1 MERRSLNIVAMI
13 YKICSVSSRIAGI
26 ILVFLTLLLVA
37 DTVGRF
43 IKYPVTGS
51 YEIVQYGFALI
62 VCFSIAYTGMKGGHI
77 SIDLLYG
84 RLPQRIKR
92 LFEIMSQLLSI
103 LIFAL
108 ITWRLSVDGLEAY
121 TLSERSSTLS
131 IPVSLFKFAL
141 ALGFVMLA
149 LVILLNFLKLI
160 GIRKCR

>member
-1 MERRSLNIVAMI
+1 MATIF
-13 YKICSVSSRIAGI
+13 YKICSVFSRIAGL

-37 DTVGRF
+37 DTIGRF
-43 IKYPVTGS
+43 IKNPVTGS

-84 RLPQRIKR
+84 RLPERIKR
-92 LFEIMSQLLSI
+92 LFEIVSQLLSI

-108 ITWRLSVDGLEAY
+108 ITWRLGVDGREAY

-141 ALGFVMLA
+141 ALGFAMLA
-149 LVILLNFLKLI
+149 LVILFNFLKSI

>member
-1 MERRSLNIVAMI
+1 MVEIF
-13 YKICSVSSRIAGI
+13 YKICSASSRIAGL
-26 ILVFLTLLLVA
+26 ILVFLTLLLVVDA
-37 DTVGRF
+37 IGRF

-77 SIDLLYG
+77 SIDLLYD
-84 RLPQRIKR
+84 RLPQKMKR
-92 LFEIMSQLLSI
+92 LFEIVGQSLSI

-108 ITWRLSVDGLEAY
+108 ITWRLGVDGREAY
-121 TLSERSSTLS
+121 TLSERSSTLN

-141 ALGFVMLA
+141 ALGFALLA
-149 LVILLNFLKLI
+149 LVILFNFLKLI

>member
-1 MERRSLNIVAMI
+1 VEKRSLNSVAII
-13 YKICSVSSRIAGI
+13 YKICSVFSRTGGI
-26 ILVFLTLLLVA
+26 ILVFLTLLLVV

-84 RLPQRIKR
+84 RLPEKIKR
-92 LFEIMSQLLSI
+92 LFEIVSQLLSI

-141 ALGFVMLA
+141 ALGFALLA
-149 LVILLNFLKLI
+149 LVILFNFLKLI

>member
-1 MERRSLNIVAMI
+1 MEKRSLNSVAII
-13 YKICSVSSRIAGI
+13 YKICSVFSRTGGI
-26 ILVFLTLLLVA
+26 ILVFLTLLLVV

-84 RLPQRIKR
+84 RLPEKIKR
-92 LFEIMSQLLSI
+92 LFEIVSQLLSI

-141 ALGFVMLA
+141 ALGFALLA
-149 LVILLNFLKLI
+149 LVILFNFLKLI